1 MKNKNIVLFIMLCSL
16 VLISCST
23 VTSKEADV
31 HDSSKAAVSTEEAKP
46 AEEGEVKTED
56 AKKEEVKPEV
66 KADEAKQDNDNKKD
80 VKDVP
85 TKEAPKVEEKPAKA
99 DEAKAVA

>member
-1 MKNKNIVLFIMLCSL
+1 MKNIVLFIMLCSL

-31 HDSSKAAVSTEEAKP
+31 QDSSKAAVTAEEAKP
-46 AEEGEVKTED
+46 AEAGEVKTED

-66 KADEAKQDNDNKKD
+66 KSDEAKQDQDGKKD

-85 TKEAPKVEEKPAKA
+85 AQEAPKVEDKPAKA

>member
-1 MKNKNIVLFIMLCSL
+1 MKNIVIFIMLCSL

-31 HDSSKAAVSTEEAKP
+31 QDSSKSAISAEEAKP
-46 AEEGEVKTED
+46 AEAGDVKAED

-66 KADEAKQDNDNKKD
+66 KSDEAKQDNDSKKD
-80 VKDVP
+80 VKDVSAQ
-85 TKEAPKVEEKPAKA
+85 EAPKVEDKPAKT
-99 DEAKAVA
+99 DEAKVVA